1 VRTIRRLFAEGGVSK
16 SELARRFSVGH
27 TTIRYVLA
35 RTTWPHLEETAN
47 A

>member
-16 SELARRFSVGH
+16 SELARR
-27 TTIRYVLA
+27 YVLA